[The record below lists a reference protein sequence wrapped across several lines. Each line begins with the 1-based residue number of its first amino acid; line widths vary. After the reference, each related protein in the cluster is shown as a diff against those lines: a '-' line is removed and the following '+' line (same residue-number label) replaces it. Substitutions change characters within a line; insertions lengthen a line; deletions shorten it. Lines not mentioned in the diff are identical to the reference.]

1 MEWEFY
7 CHLLCSRSRF
17 TTTVEMNSTNDSWID
32 AINLH
37 DKHYTTM
44 LRQHKGYV
52 IWPSGEPQLTQWFIF
67 ISFKK
72 FSTTLKS
79 WIWVENENFYFWD
92 WVRGKQKH
100 KTTWFQLQKLLGTFA
115 YEFMSLHVSFRVS
128 EGSRKFPKH
137 WTKIH
142 SCEYHE
148 LLLNEHLLSSFFI
161 LHLKLCEEHKGMR
174 NNKIII
180 CQHWIYGVVGLGT
193 VSHKSIIVFAKMYE
207 ISFRLFFI
215 WFVQIPNFQARW
227 NVVDRPFFNRSPFFV
242 HTQMKK

>member
-79 WIWVENENFYFWD
+79 WIWVENKNFYFWD
-92 WVRGKQKH
+92 WVRENKNTKPLDFNS
-100 KTTWFQLQKLLGTFA
+100 KSCWEPSLMNLWA
-115 YEFMSLHVSFRVS
+115 CMSLSVSPKARENFRNT
-128 EGSRKFPKH
+128 ERKFIRANIMNYYWMNWMNICSP
-137 WTKIH
+137 H
-142 SCEYHE
+142 S
-148 LLLNEHLLSSFFI
+148 SSFI
-161 LHLKLCEEHKGMR
+161 W
-174 NNKIII
+174 N
-180 CQHWIYGVVGLGT
+180 Y
-193 VSHKSIIVFAKMYE
+193 AKNTRE
-207 ISFRLFFI
+207 
-215 WFVQIPNFQARW
+215 WE
-227 NVVDRPFFNRSPFFV
+227 
-242 HTQMKK
+242 TTK